1 MHQMLKNIK
10 ASLCM
15 LYVIYK
21 MKTNIYQIDN

>member
-10 ASLCM
+10 ASLYM
-15 LYVIYK
+15 VYVIYK